1 MSSRLIVGLFCNAAR
16 EKTLSRR
23 PPDVCS
29 ASSTELGVPS
39 SASEESATTAW
50 PRKEAPLKVWLKTL
64 MMSVSEMDLELI
76 ESASPHLGLLDLLH
90 VLERHE
96 RSPSCDAS
104 SRGTARARGRGW
116 RGDTRATRW
125 GAGGWERHGV

>member
-29 ASSTELGVPS
+29 ASSTTDGVPS
-39 SASEESATTAW
+39 SASEERATTAW
-50 PRKEAPLKVWLKTL
+50 PMKEAPLKVWLKTL
-64 MMSVSEMDLELI
+64 MMSVSEIDLELI
-76 ESASPHLGLLDLLH
+76 ESDSPHLGLHELLN

-96 RSPSCDAS
+96 RSPSCK
-104 SRGTARARGRGW
+104 
-116 RGDTRATRW
+116 
-125 GAGGWERHGV
+125 